1 MPDWTIAQSALE
13 TAQRILSDMIEFAR
27 GNDMSMVVEISNTSN
42 LRRARTLLG
51 AKSDGETLELALEKV
66 IEVYEP
72 KKPERQCF

>member
-1 MPDWTIAQSALE
+1 
-13 TAQRILSDMIEFAR
+13 
-27 GNDMSMVVEISNTSN
+27 MSTVVEISNTSN

-72 KKPERQCF
+72 KLRKAEITDLPDEYWDDLFSDPPLPSGTII